1 MDIIGKNKIGLRLFL
16 SVSVIFLAYTLL
28 FIGYSKLRE
37 RQYKNEL
44 AGVRVT
50 IIDSKGHVRM
60 DTEQQPAA
68 MGNHLQRKEVQQAL
82 KEGYGFDISRTSQTN
97 GERYFYSATYF
108 PEAELIVRTAIPY
121 PSDHDKLLIPGTH
134 YVWVSLVIFALLA
147 VVLYQYSQRFG
158 RLVDNTIDEKRKQ
171 VTHNTAHELKTP
183 ASSIQGYLETLIA
196 NPDLPAEQRQYFLER
211 CYSQSTRMNALL
223 KDISTL
229 NRLDEKGKH
238 TAHFENLDLAQ
249 LIRETVNDSLLRA
262 QEKHITIQTSIPDSI
277 PMQGDSE
284 LLYSVFRNL
293 LDNAIAY
300 SGGSVVNITSE
311 TSRKAG
317 MLGFCVSDDGVGVGE
332 EHLPYLCERFY
343 RVDKGRSRNQ
353 GGTGLGLAIVK
364 NAILLHGGSITCS
377 STTPHGLTIH
387 FTLRQHP

>member
-238 TAHFENLDLAQ
+238 TAHFENLNLAQ

-387 FTLRQHP
+387 FTLRQHQ

>member
-229 NRLDEKGKH
+229 NLLDEKGKH

-249 LIRETVNDSLLRA
+249 LIRETVNDCLLRA
-262 QEKHITIQTSIPDSI
+262 QEKHITIQTSIPASI

-343 RVDKGRSRNQ
+343 RVDKGRSRNH

-377 STTPHGLTIH
+377 NTTPHGLTIH
-387 FTLRQHP
+387 FTLRQHQ

>member
-28 FIGYSKLRE
+28 FVGYSKLRE

-249 LIRETVNDSLLRA
+249 LIRETVNDCLLRA

-387 FTLRQHP
+387 FTLRQHQ

>member
-196 NPDLPAEQRQYFLER
+196 NPDLPTEQRQYFLER

-229 NRLDEKGKH
+229 HRLDEKGKH

-249 LIRETVNDSLLRA
+249 LIRETVNDCLLRA

-300 SGGSVVNITSE
+300 SGGSVVHITSE

-387 FTLRQHP
+387 FTLRQHQ

>member
-196 NPDLPAEQRQYFLER
+196 NPNLPAEQRQYFLER

-387 FTLRQHP
+387 FTLRQHQ

>member
-249 LIRETVNDSLLRA
+249 LIRETVNDCLLRA

-300 SGGSVVNITSE
+300 SGGSVVHITSE

-387 FTLRQHP
+387 FTLRQHQ

>member
-28 FIGYSKLRE
+28 FVGYSKLRE

-50 IIDSKGHVRM
+50 IIDSKGNVRM

-364 NAILLHGGSITCS
+364 NAILLHGGSIICS
-377 STTPHGLTIH
+377 ATTPHGLTIH
-387 FTLRQHP
+387 FTLRQHQ

>member
-249 LIRETVNDSLLRA
+249 LIRETVNDCLLRA

-317 MLGFCVSDDGVGVGE
+317 MLDFCVSDDGVGVGE

-377 STTPHGLTIH
+377 GTNPHGLTIH
-387 FTLRQHP
+387 FTLRQHQ

>member
-50 IIDSKGHVRM
+50 IIDSKGNVRM

-300 SGGSVVNITSE
+300 SGGSVVHITSE

-317 MLGFCVSDDGVGVGE
+317 MLDFCVSDDGVGVGE

-387 FTLRQHP
+387 FTLRQHQ

>member
-108 PEAELIVRTAIPY
+108 PEVELIVRTAIPY

-387 FTLRQHP
+387 FTLRQHQ

>member
-134 YVWVSLVIFALLA
+134 YVWVSLAIFALLA
-147 VVLYQYSQRFG
+147 IVLYQYSQRFG

>member
-317 MLGFCVSDDGVGVGE
+317 MLDFCVSDDGVGVGE

-387 FTLRQHP
+387 FTLRQHQ

>member
-28 FIGYSKLRE
+28 FVGYSKLRE

-364 NAILLHGGSITCS
+364 NAILLHGGSIICS
-377 STTPHGLTIH
+377 ATTPHGLTIH
-387 FTLRQHP
+387 FTLRQHQ

>member
-249 LIRETVNDSLLRA
+249 LIRETVNDCLLRA

-317 MLGFCVSDDGVGVGE
+317 MLDFCVSDDGVGVGE
-332 EHLPYLCERFY
+332 EHLPFLCERFY

-387 FTLRQHP
+387 FTLRQHQ

>member
-249 LIRETVNDSLLRA
+249 LIRETVNDCLLRA

>member
-300 SGGSVVNITSE
+300 SGGSVVHITSE

-317 MLGFCVSDDGVGVGE
+317 MLDFCVSDDGVGVGE

-387 FTLRQHP
+387 FTLRQHQ

>member
-249 LIRETVNDSLLRA
+249 LIRETVNDCLLRA

-300 SGGSVVNITSE
+300 SGGSVVHITSE

-364 NAILLHGGSITCS
+364 NAILLHGGSIICS
-377 STTPHGLTIH
+377 ATTPHGLTIH
-387 FTLRQHP
+387 FTLRQHQ

>member
-134 YVWVSLVIFALLA
+134 YVWVSLVIFALLT

-229 NRLDEKGKH
+229 NRLDEKGIH

-249 LIRETVNDSLLRA
+249 LIRETVNDCLLRA

-317 MLGFCVSDDGVGVGE
+317 MLDFCVSDDGVGVGE

-387 FTLRQHP
+387 FTLRQHQ

>member
-28 FIGYSKLRE
+28 FVGYSKLRE

-249 LIRETVNDSLLRA
+249 LIRETVNDCLLRA

>member
-50 IIDSKGHVRM
+50 IIDSKGNVRM

-300 SGGSVVNITSE
+300 SGGSVVHITSE

-387 FTLRQHP
+387 FTLRQHQ

>member
-238 TAHFENLDLAQ
+238 TAHFENLDLAK

-262 QEKHITIQTSIPDSI
+262 QEKHITIQTSIPASI

-300 SGGSVVNITSE
+300 SGGTVVNITSE

-317 MLGFCVSDDGVGVGE
+317 MLDFCVSDDGVGVGE

-387 FTLRQHP
+387 FTLRQHQ

>member
-211 CYSQSTRMNALL
+211 CYNQSTRMNALL

-249 LIRETVNDSLLRA
+249 LIRETVNDCLLRA

-377 STTPHGLTIH
+377 ATTPHGLTIH
-387 FTLRQHP
+387 FTLRQHQ

>member
-223 KDISTL
+223 KDISTR

-332 EHLPYLCERFY
+332 EHLPFLCERFY

-387 FTLRQHP
+387 FTLRQHQ

>member
-229 NRLDEKGKH
+229 NRLDEKSKH

-249 LIRETVNDSLLRA
+249 LIRETVNDCLLRA

-317 MLGFCVSDDGVGVGE
+317 MLDFCVSDDGVGVGE

-377 STTPHGLTIH
+377 GTTPHGLTIH
-387 FTLRQHP
+387 FTLRQHQ

>member
-28 FIGYSKLRE
+28 FVGYSKLRE

-147 VVLYQYSQRFG
+147 IVLYQYSQRFG

-249 LIRETVNDSLLRA
+249 LIRETVNDCLLRA

-387 FTLRQHP
+387 FTLRQHQ

>member
-249 LIRETVNDSLLRA
+249 LIRETVNDCLLRA

-317 MLGFCVSDDGVGVGE
+317 MLDFCVSDDGVGVGE

-387 FTLRQHP
+387 FTLRQHQ

>member
-249 LIRETVNDSLLRA
+249 LIRETVNDCLLRA

-311 TSRKAG
+311 TSRKAD

-387 FTLRQHP
+387 FTLRQHQ

>member
-121 PSDHDKLLIPGTH
+121 PSDHDKLLIPRTH

-300 SGGSVVNITSE
+300 SGGSVVHITSE

-387 FTLRQHP
+387 FTLRQHQ

>member
-134 YVWVSLVIFALLA
+134 YVWVSLAIFALLA
-147 VVLYQYSQRFG
+147 IVLYQYSQRFG

-249 LIRETVNDSLLRA
+249 LIRETVNDCLLRA

>member
-238 TAHFENLDLAQ
+238 TAHFENLDLAK
-249 LIRETVNDSLLRA
+249 LIRETVNDCLLRA

-387 FTLRQHP
+387 FTLRQHQ

>member
-249 LIRETVNDSLLRA
+249 LIRETVNDCLLRA
-262 QEKHITIQTSIPDSI
+262 QEKHITIQTSIPASI

-387 FTLRQHP
+387 FTLRQHQ

>member
-249 LIRETVNDSLLRA
+249 LIRETVNDCLLRA

-387 FTLRQHP
+387 FTLRQHQ

>member
-229 NRLDEKGKH
+229 NLLDEKGKH

-249 LIRETVNDSLLRA
+249 LIRETVNDCLLRA
-262 QEKHITIQTSIPDSI
+262 QEKHITIQTSIPASI

-317 MLGFCVSDDGVGVGE
+317 MLDFCVSDDGVGVGE

-343 RVDKGRSRNQ
+343 RVDKGRSRNH

-377 STTPHGLTIH
+377 NTTPHGLTIH
-387 FTLRQHP
+387 FTLRQHQ

>member
-249 LIRETVNDSLLRA
+249 LIRETVNDCLLRA
-262 QEKHITIQTSIPDSI
+262 QKKHITIQTSIPDSI

-317 MLGFCVSDDGVGVGE
+317 MLDFCVSDDGVGVGE

-387 FTLRQHP
+387 FTLRQHQ

>member
-37 RQYKNEL
+37 HQYKNEL

-387 FTLRQHP
+387 FTLRQHQ

>member
-37 RQYKNEL
+37 HQYKNEL

-223 KDISTL
+223 KDISTP

-387 FTLRQHP
+387 FTLRQHQ

>member
-238 TAHFENLDLAQ
+238 TAHFENLDLAK

-262 QEKHITIQTSIPDSI
+262 QEKHITIQTSIPASI

-300 SGGSVVNITSE
+300 SGGTVVNITSE

-317 MLGFCVSDDGVGVGE
+317 MLDFCVSDDGVGVGE

-343 RVDKGRSRNQ
+343 RVDKGRSRNH

-387 FTLRQHP
+387 FTLRQHQ

>member
-300 SGGSVVNITSE
+300 SGGTVVNITSE

-317 MLGFCVSDDGVGVGE
+317 MLDFCVSDDGVGVGE

-387 FTLRQHP
+387 FTLRQHQ